1 MHRFYLSPA
10 SVAQPELTLDERESH
25 HAVNVLRIREGARV
39 AVMDGA
45 GGECLCEVSVA
56 EKGGVRLA
64 VKQRIQHEQL
74 PYRITLLQAMTKGKS
89 MDFIVQKAT
98 ELCVRRIVPLAAERS
113 VVQVGADDAQA
124 KVDKWRAI
132 AIDSIKQC
140 GCPWLPEI
148 DLPVAPRAQLARNE
162 AHDLSLVASL
172 QGNTRHPRE
181 CVEEY
186 VAENRV
192 IPETLCIWIGPEGDF
207 TPAESNEILS
217 DGNLPITLGRV
228 VLRSETAAVYCLS
241 CLNYELQAPVR
252 ASSS

>member
-1 MHRFYLSPA
+1 MHRFYLPPSQA
-10 SVAQPELTLDERESH
+10 AQPELILEERESH
-25 HAVNVLRIREGARV
+25 HAATVLRIRKGERV

-45 GGECLCEVSVA
+45 GGECLCEVIAA
-56 EKGGVRLA
+56 EKKAVRLS
-64 VKQRIQHEQL
+64 VKQRIQHEPL
-74 PYRITLLQAMTKGKS
+74 PCRITLVQAMTKGRS

-113 VVQVGADDAQA
+113 VARVDPGDAQSR
-124 KVDKWRAI
+124 VDKWRAI

-148 DLPVAPRAQLARNE
+148 DAPRSPRDQIARNE
-162 AHDLSLVASL
+162 THDLPLIASL

-181 CVEEY
+181 YVENY
-186 VAENRV
+186 HAEHGAPPRS
-192 IPETLCIWIGPEGDF
+192 LCIWIGPEGDF

-217 DGNLPITLGRV
+217 AGNLPITLGRV

-252 ASSS
+252 AG